1 MLTFGLLPSV
11 FIHVIEHEVSEEEKS
26 GDEDDFV
33 PSDSDDMTLGK
44 GKRKKSSGKKSK
56 PESNPR

>member
-1 MLTFGLLPSV
+1 M

-44 GKRKKSSGKKSK
+44 GKRKKSTGKKSK
-56 PESNPR
+56 PDSNPR